1 VILYLDTSALVKL
14 YVEEAGSTDVASWVE
29 RAGVVATARIAYAEA
44 RAAFARQQ
52 REGGLTTR
60 SLRRAVAHLDDDWA
74 RYTVVEITDALVR
87 SAGRYAERHALRGF
101 DAMHLAAATQLRGA
115 GETVEFGC
123 FDGALN
129 RAARREKL
137 SPLAPGC

>member
-1 VILYLDTSALVKL
+1 
-14 YVEEAGSTDVASWVE
+14 
-29 RAGVVATARIAYAEA
+29 
-44 RAAFARQQ
+44 
-52 REGGLTTR
+52 
-60 SLRRAVAHLDDDWA
+60 
-74 RYTVVEITDALVR
+74 VEITDALVR